1 MGSVEITDIFREAV
15 FLTLLVLLI
24 IITPGLVVGLVVSI
38 FQAATQ
44 INEQTLSFIP
54 RLVVTMLVLLM
65 TGPWL
70 LKLLIEFTNKV
81 FELIPNMVT

>member
-70 LKLLIEFTNKV
+70 LKLLIDFTNKV

>member
-1 MGSVEITDIFREAV
+1 MGGADITDIFREAV
-15 FLTLLVLLI
+15 FLTLLLLLI
-24 IITPGLVVGLVVSI
+24 IITPGLLVGLIVSI

-54 RLVVTMLVLLM
+54 RLFVTMLVLLL

-70 LKLLIEFTNKV
+70 LKLLLDFTNKV
-81 FELIPNMVT
+81 FELMPQLVS